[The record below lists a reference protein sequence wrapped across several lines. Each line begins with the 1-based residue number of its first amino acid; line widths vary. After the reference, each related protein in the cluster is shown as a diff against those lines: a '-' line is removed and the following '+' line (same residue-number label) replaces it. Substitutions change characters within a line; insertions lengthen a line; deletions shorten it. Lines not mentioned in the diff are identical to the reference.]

1 MRKDKSSDRKSSAK
15 ESSEERSYNWGKSS
29 RHHIISRTVG
39 GPDVPENIYDCPVLW
54 HQTWHQ
60 LFHNYLPSVV
70 IRIIKSWMDKNG
82 NLSKEKI
89 LEYVLKEEKNPKGVE
104 KKAEKIF
111 KEWKRAFDR
120 ESPQGVINFIETE
133 FLPVEKKFL
142 DGEI

>member
-1 MRKDKSSDRKSSAK
+1 MKSRILSLVVVVAFLLTVSIGPAFAQDTTQAK
-15 ESSEERSYNWGKSS
+15 PGKKAK
-29 RHHIISRTVG
+29 V
-39 GPDVPENIYDCPVLW
+39 E
-54 HQTWHQ
+54 
-60 LFHNYLPSVV
+60 
-70 IRIIKSWMDKNG
+70 K
-82 NLSKEKI
+82 KEHVMKH
-89 LEYVLKEEKNPKGVE
+89 EKVE

>member
-1 MRKDKSSDRKSSAK
+1 
-15 ESSEERSYNWGKSS
+15 
-29 RHHIISRTVG
+29 
-39 GPDVPENIYDCPVLW
+39 
-54 HQTWHQ
+54 
-60 LFHNYLPSVV
+60 
-70 IRIIKSWMDKNG
+70 MDKNG

-142 DGEI
+142 DGEIWSQENIRKSRKFQKSKK